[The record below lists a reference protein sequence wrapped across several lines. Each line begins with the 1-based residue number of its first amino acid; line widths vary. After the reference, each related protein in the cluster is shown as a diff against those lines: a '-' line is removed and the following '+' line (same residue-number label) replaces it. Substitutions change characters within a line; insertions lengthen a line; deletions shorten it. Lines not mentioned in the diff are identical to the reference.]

1 MVVNT
6 AAVVILM
13 MVFAGLSFSSW
24 LLSWRLPSLSSW
36 LLCCGIRLPGCHGG
50 WCLCGQVR
58 ELDNIPP
65 TASLRKG
72 FLDVVRGVVTH
83 SADYRT
89 HRHAI

>member
-1 MVVNT
+1 MVVIMT
-6 AAVVILM
+6 VVVV
-13 MVFAGLSFSSW
+13 MVSG
-24 LLSWRLPSLSSW
+24 
-36 LLCCGIRLPGCHGG
+36 CCHGG

-89 HRHAI
+89 HRHATLL

>member
-1 MVVNT
+1 MVV
-6 AAVVILM
+6 VVLKHDHEEND
-13 MVFAGLSFSSW
+13 VSPW
-24 LLSWRLPSLSSW
+24 LLSWRLLSLSSW